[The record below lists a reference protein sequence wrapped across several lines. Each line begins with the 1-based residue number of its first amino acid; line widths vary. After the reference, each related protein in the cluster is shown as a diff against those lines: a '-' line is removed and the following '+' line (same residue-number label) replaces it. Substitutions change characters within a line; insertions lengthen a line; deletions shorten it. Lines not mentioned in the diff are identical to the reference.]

1 MANFQIP
8 APPSDKR
15 PKNTYEWFGAII
27 KSLQDTKGVNWN
39 VNNTLNIKELG
50 NSIGNDKNFVATV
63 DRKILESHT
72 PIKLAP
78 NTDLNTL
85 TNNGIYTSDSDNNSQ
100 TLVNRPPGAQG
111 FILRVYRIWSDIES
125 RYRSIQIAY
134 NRTTGFMYSRGK
146 SESTDW
152 TNWVGSLYTTDAT
165 STNSANK
172 LVIRDNSGNFSAGT
186 ITASLNGNA
195 STATKL
201 ATARTISLSGDASGS
216 VNFDGS
222 GNVTLDTTVR
232 EVCFVGSDVESSD
245 GWYKVASQT
254 MSGHGDTAV
263 TFMVTSTYGY
273 YNNGI
278 LHLHI
283 RSESS
288 RITCRRL
295 VWNTRLGFDKSH
307 FIININGM
315 TWTLYAYQPQIR
327 YGRLEFEILSQ
338 GSIND
343 KFGRITLYNSGTR
356 ESTTPT
362 ATVTS
367 TDVGSHKLYSSV
379 TINGTSF
386 DGSTNITTSQ
396 WGTQRTLTIGNSDKP
411 VDGSTN
417 VTWSLAEIGALPL
430 TGGTMTGDIQMN
442 DRQIK
447 LTTVNSGYARIGY
460 EPSTKDV
467 YISNYNNN
475 WLRIKSDATMTI
487 GGHKIYAANNKPTS
501 NDISDATN
509 DNTVNKIVK
518 RDGSGN
524 FSAGTITASLN
535 GNASSA
541 TKLATARR
549 LTIGS
554 TGKTFNGTTD
564 LTWTLDD
571 IGAAPT
577 AHNHTSIGS
586 RGVVAAE
593 TGTQRPAVDGISMS
607 QVYNN
612 GYPISYGNVLTLS
625 GGGKSQLLIGWGGT
639 SGAHEK
645 AYIRSKRDMDSAS
658 WSEWAQIYTSA
669 HKPTPADIGA
679 LPVSGGQLS
688 GNLTFSNSGT
698 SLRGIEGFM
707 AENDGWRVMGGG
719 TATDAGYL
727 EIATCDNGN
736 EPIYVRQYT
745 GTSTT
750 TSFTNLVRSATL
762 LDENGNTH
770 FPGIMNIGGRRLAC
784 IAGHGGLDVGDTN
797 VAIAL
802 CSKNQPLWY
811 DGSNTR
817 ELVYSV
823 KDSSGYPCMMSN
835 NNGWIRTPPSG
846 IIPNTSGTGGG
857 RSSLGSQTWTFS
869 SGYINEVYC
878 TGITSVGDLWLTAK
892 NANGYLISQGHI
904 KPSGTAIK
912 YLGESANRWHSVWAA
927 NGTIQTS
934 DERFKVKQGLTNI
947 EECFDMIKN
956 TNIYNYVMIGQNKED
971 LSRNRLGKLAM
982 EHSKID
988 SNVHMG
994 VMAQDILDYDCAKQ
1008 IIIEDE
1014 YERLDGTTDTML
1026 SINPYNLTSALM
1038 GALKV
1043 EISKREELETTV
1055 SNLEEELTEL
1065 KELVK
1070 SFLNK

>member
-195 STATKL
+195 ST
-201 ATARTISLSGDASGS
+201 
-216 VNFDGS
+216 
-222 GNVTLDTTVR
+222 
-232 EVCFVGSDVESSD
+232 
-245 GWYKVASQT
+245 
-254 MSGHGDTAV
+254 
-263 TFMVTSTYGY
+263 
-273 YNNGI
+273 
-278 LHLHI
+278 
-283 RSESS
+283 
-288 RITCRRL
+288 
-295 VWNTRLGFDKSH
+295 
-307 FIININGM
+307 
-315 TWTLYAYQPQIR
+315 
-327 YGRLEFEILSQ
+327 
-338 GSIND
+338 
-343 KFGRITLYNSGTR
+343 
-356 ESTTPT
+356 
-362 ATVTS
+362 
-367 TDVGSHKLYSSV
+367 
-379 TINGTSF
+379 
-386 DGSTNITTSQ
+386 
-396 WGTQRTLTIGNSDKP
+396 
-411 VDGSTN
+411 
-417 VTWSLAEIGALPL
+417 
-430 TGGTMTGDIQMN
+430 
-442 DRQIK
+442 
-447 LTTVNSGYARIGY
+447 
-460 EPSTKDV
+460 
-467 YISNYNNN
+467 
-475 WLRIKSDATMTI
+475 
-487 GGHKIYAANNKPTS
+487 
-501 NDISDATN
+501 
-509 DNTVNKIVK
+509 
-518 RDGSGN
+518 
-524 FSAGTITASLN
+524 
-535 GNASSA
+535 A

-1055 SNLEEELTEL
+1055 SNLEEELSEL